1 MERGRGRESRGG
13 GRKER
18 GRGRRGGRE
27 RGEERRKEGEEEGKE
42 GGRERKEEEANIT
55 YSSFAMVQLGSL
67 SVASKS
73 NICTPVRASKR
84 PS

>member
-1 MERGRGRESRGG
+1 MERRGES
-13 GRKER
+13 RKER
-18 GRGRRGGRE
+18 G
-27 RGEERRKEGEEEGKE
+27 KEGEEEGKE
-42 GGRERKEEEANIT
+42 EGRERKEEEANMT
-55 YSSFAMVQLGSL
+55 YSSFVMVQLGSL